1 MFSKVKTQERQ
12 MARRIRQEEGASLNE
27 IARRTGAAK
36 SSISRWVRDIQLTE
50 EQSEMLRIAAYNGH
64 VKGRTMHAELRRE
77 ARGMAQEDGR
87 MRAQQGDVLF
97 AVGCMLYWAE
107 GSKGRNRVEFTN
119 SDPDMVRLFVR
130 FLKTY
135 WNLRDEEIRITC
147 NLFADHLDKQREVEQ
162 VWLDV
167 AGLPRTS
174 LRKSTVNVYSKYS
187 KKKRRNRLPYGT
199 CRVSVT
205 RTRVVQAIYGGI
217 QEIGGFTREAWLE

>member
-1 MFSKVKTQERQ
+1 MFSKMKTYERE
-12 MARRIRQEEGASLNE
+12 MARQIRREEGASINE

-36 SSISRWVRDIQLTE
+36 SSISRWVRDIELSE
-50 EQSEMLRIAAYNGH
+50 EQRETLRIAAYNGQ
-64 VKGRTMHAELRRE
+64 VKGRTMHAGLRRE
-77 ARGMAQEDGR
+77 ARRLAQEDGR
-87 MRAQQGDVLF
+87 MRAQQDDALF
-97 AVGCMLYWAE
+97 AAGCMLYWAE
-107 GSKGRNRVEFTN
+107 GSKDRNRVEFTN

-135 WNLRDEEIRITC
+135 WNVRDEEIRITC
-147 NLFADHLDKQREVEQ
+147 NLFADHVERQREIEQ

-167 AGLPRTS
+167 ADLSRRS

-205 RTRVVQAIYGGI
+205 RTRIVQAIYGGI